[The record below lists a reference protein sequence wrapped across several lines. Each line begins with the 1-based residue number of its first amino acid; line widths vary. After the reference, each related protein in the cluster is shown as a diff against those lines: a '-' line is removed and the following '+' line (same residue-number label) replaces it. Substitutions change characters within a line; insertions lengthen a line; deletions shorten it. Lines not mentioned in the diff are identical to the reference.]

1 MKFQASWLAPLE
13 IGAPRRR
20 GRAAVSQN
28 HCQLSPRHEPDRA
41 LQQHGGAH
49 DNALDDELF
58 MDEPD
63 GETSGAAMAEADDEA
78 GDDDADDADDADD
91 GVAEAAGRREV
102 KWGLLPEGLQVAPK
116 PDALN
121 DSLKDK
127 IIYMRWPT
135 PHGWLVGTIKEKFTQ
150 ATPRLYAKFNYRIK
164 WFDGWENHKLSLDDY
179 NSGPTAP
186 YKSWVMLDKIILEA
200 EA

>member
-1 MKFQASWLAPLE
+1 MAARTTTHSGAAFERGYVHQQQRDRLPELE
-13 IGAPRRR
+13 DCDEHDESGGGAPRR
-20 GRAAVSQN
+20 AQPLTVE
-28 HCQLSPRHEPDRA
+28 QLE
-41 LQQHGGAH
+41 
-49 DNALDDELF
+49 
-58 MDEPD
+58 
-63 GETSGAAMAEADDEA
+63 
-78 GDDDADDADDADD
+78 
-91 GVAEAAGRREV
+91 
-102 KWGLLPEGLQVAPK
+102 PEGLQVAPK